1 MSKVHK
7 YIPPVA
13 ADYSGACSVLFEM
26 NTLCI
31 LYTPSGCIHPIV
43 EIDEIR
49 DFNKTFLF
57 STKLTDIEV
66 IMGTEDKFLKHAE
79 ILVSNHAETDF
90 VSIIGTPVTSITG
103 IDIIGLGKKLES
115 LTNKQVLVFETTGFE
130 NYAVG
135 TDITLRKLVNQMI
148 GFKENIEYEHDKK
161 QCITIIGY
169 NPLSLGHKI
178 HLDECC
184 KILENCGLEVHYF
197 PSSENGL
204 KPKDIFSRT
213 AVNIVISTEGI
224 GVAKDIYDAYSVPFI
239 VSVPVGIFG
248 INSLLFELK
257 KHLACPADVNNH
269 FFDASVVTKK
279 DFYKRVLII
288 GEPLLS
294 IAIGQCFRHD
304 FAMKNIK
311 MISIMNR
318 KEEIYFIHPEYLYSQ
333 VEFIDE
339 EEKIVKHIEESYIII
354 ADPIFEC
361 LTKKKEGDFIFIP
374 MPHPGLSGREFSNN
388 KYEYIGRKGFEYF
401 NQFLN
406 TVL

>member
-49 DFNKTFLF
+49 DFNNSFLF

-66 IMGTEDKFLKHAE
+66 IMGTEDKFLKNAE
-79 ILVSNHAETDF
+79 ILVSNHPEIDF

-103 IDIIGLGKKLES
+103 IDIISLGKKLEA

-135 TDITLRKLVNQMI
+135 IDMTLKKLANQMI
-148 GFKENIEYEHDKK
+148 EPKTIGHEHKK
-161 QCITIIGY
+161 QYIINIMGY
-169 NPLSLGHKI
+169 NPLSLGHKS

-204 KPKDIFSRT
+204 KSKDILSRT
-213 AVNIVISTEGI
+213 AVNIVVSAEGV
-224 GVAKDIYDAYSVPFI
+224 GVAKDISDVYGIPFI
-239 VSVPVGIFG
+239 VNIPVGIFG
-248 INSLLFELK
+248 INKLLFDLK
-257 KHLACPADVNNH
+257 KHLTCPVDGNNQ

-279 DFYKRVLII
+279 NIDKRVLII
-288 GEPLLS
+288 GGPLLS
-294 IAIGQCFRHD
+294 IAISQCFQHD
-304 FAMKNIK
+304 FGMKNIK
-311 MISIMNR
+311 MISIMNMID
-318 KEEIYFIHPEYLYSQ
+318 KICLMCSDDLFSQ
-333 VEFIDE
+333 IEFIGDE
-339 EEKIVKHIEESYIII
+339 KVIIKHIRKSHIII
-354 ADPIFEC
+354 ADPIFES
-361 LTKKKEGDFIFIP
+361 LMENQDSIFIP
-374 MPHPGLSGREFSNN
+374 IPFPGLSGREFSNDE
-388 KYEYIGRKGFEYF
+388 YEYIGKKGFSYF